1 MLQAQVPLP
10 EGLFRDVDRSGRV
23 PLYFQISSRIEGAIL
38 SGALPAGACLENE
51 MVLGR
56 RLGLSRPTIRH
67 AIQELVNKGLLV
79 KSPGIGTKVVHGQV
93 ARNGALASLFDDLS
107 KSGKRPSSR
116 VLTHEIAPATVTVAE
131 ALGVR
136 VGSAVFHLRRLR
148 LANGA
153 PFAVLENYLPETFAQ
168 LRAEQFEQNGLYG
181 LMRALGVTIRVAKQ
195 MIGARQASANESNLL
210 GTKPG
215 GPVLSVT
222 RTSYDTN
229 GKAVEVGHHSYRP
242 ELYSFE
248 LTLVDKQ

>member
-23 PLYFQISSRIEGAIL
+23 PLYFQISSRVEGA
-38 SGALPAGACLENE
+38 
-51 MVLGR
+51 
-56 RLGLSRPTIRH
+56 
-67 AIQELVNKGLLV
+67 
-79 KSPGIGTKVVHGQV
+79 V
-93 ARNGALASLFDDLS
+93 A
-107 KSGKRPSSR
+107 
-116 VLTHEIAPATVTVAE
+116 
-131 ALGVR
+131 
-136 VGSAVFHLRRLR
+136 
-148 LANGA
+148 
-153 PFAVLENYLPETFAQ
+153 
-168 LRAEQFEQNGLYG
+168 
-181 LMRALGVTIRVAKQ
+181 
-195 MIGARQASANESNLL
+195 QASANESNLL